1 MTDLGEIRAL
11 EIRDIWP
18 NEARDFTPW
27 LAANIARLG
36 EALGMDLEVVATE
49 AEVGDFS
56 LDLLAKDLGSGRSA
70 VIENQFGNT
79 NHDHLGKLIT
89 YGSGVD
95 AGAIIWVTE
104 SVREEHRQALEW
116 LNRRTDAELHFFLV
130 LVEVMRIDESRP
142 AVVFKPVVFPNE
154 WQRITR
160 EKAERQPSSKGEA
173 YRRYFQVLIDEM
185 RDKYRFTGIKTAL
198 PQNWH
203 SFQSGI
209 TGITYGTSFALGG
222 RVRAE
227 TYIDFGEVERNKAL
241 FDALLARRSEVE
253 STFGEPLEWE
263 RLDDR
268 RASRIAVY
276 RPGAIQEDDARLR
289 EIRIW
294 AVERL
299 LKLKAVFGALFPTEI
314 KKLEAARGGV

>member
-1 MTDLGEIRAL
+1 MSEL
-11 EIRDIWP
+11 EATGPGD
-18 NEARDFTPW
+18 ARDFTPW
-27 LAANIARLG
+27 LTANIARLG
-36 EALGMDLEVVATE
+36 EALGMDLEMIAIE

-56 LDLLAKDLGSGRSA
+56 LVLLARDLGTGRSA

-95 AGAIIWVTE
+95 AGAVIWVTG

-116 LNRRTDAELHFFLV
+116 LNRRTDADLHFFLV

-142 AVVFKPVVFPNE
+142 AVLFKPIVFPNE

-173 YRRYFQVLIDEM
+173 YRQYFQVLIDEM
-185 RDKYRFTGIKTAL
+185 REKYRFTGIRTAL

-227 TYIDFGEVERNKAL
+227 VYIDFGEVERNKAL
-241 FDALLARRSEVE
+241 FDALLARRSEIE
-253 STFGEPLEWE
+253 STLGEMLEWE

-268 RASRIAVY
+268 RASRIAIY
-276 RPGAIQEDDARLR
+276 RPGATQEDDARLQ
-289 EIRIW
+289 EIRAW

-299 LKLKAVFGALFPTEI
+299 LKLKAAFGAFVPTEI
-314 KKLEAARGGV
+314 KKLEVAGGGV